1 MNGHEL
7 IHRCQA
13 IGVTFRETE
22 HGDSVGAGPISDTMA
37 DFIQDNTPE
46 ILAALRSDHRIID
59 FETERARRRP
69 GSLRDRVRGRDRA
82 VADEPYYGPEG
93 GAA

>member
-7 IHRCQA
+7 MHRCQA

-22 HGDSVGAGPISDTMA
+22 HGDVVSEGPISDTMA
-37 DFIQDNTPE
+37 DFIRDNTPE

-59 FETERARRRP
+59 FEAERARRRP
-69 GSLRDRVRGRDRA
+69 VSLRDRVRGRASR
-82 VADEPYYGPEG
+82 DEPFYGPEG